1 MQARPTILR
10 VASDFALKILV
21 DEFAVAIATFDPAFV
36 MRDLQ
41 PDARVAQSAFAAVAS
56 DAPCVHDAGFGGL
69 QCHVVVLGFGCAIVM
84 TKPSRQG
91 KGWAMFWAAELYKF
105 VI

>member
-1 MQARPTILR
+1 M
-10 VASDFALKILV
+10 
-21 DEFAVAIATFDPAFV
+21 DEFAVAIAAFNPAFV

-41 PDARVAQSAFAAVAS
+41 PDAGVAQSAFTAVAR
-56 DAPCVHDAGFGGL
+56 DAPCVHDAGFWGL

-91 KGWAMFWAAELYKF
+91 KGRAMFWVAELYKF